1 MRCFRKF
8 AKILPVS
15 GRFLFVFS
23 ALVWFASVAFGAG
36 DYQRTKDG
44 KTTVW
49 NAEPKPGDEATWFG
63 DRDGEGYAT
72 GAGTLTWYT
81 AKGNV
86 YGRYFGNMVR
96 GKFSGPVNVHSK
108 GKTGHATFAD
118 GKRTSRW
125 ASGPAPSRPEAD
137 EPITRALPV
146 ESSSEQPSVTKT
158 EKPKAHAEPVAP
170 AAGPSVASRTGEATA
185 KTESVEPPVITD
197 AARTEDTA
205 VQRSEIR
212 EQRSDQTPVVTAASE
227 VRDQKP
233 EIADRPADGGTE
245 KLPTADEPKAD
256 GDNSLRLLAGPPSSL
271 HIKPGNEGPP
281 AGANPDVAPS
291 SHTNARLTKEE
302 VVDLADAEA
311 RSRGYDLAEYQ
322 RMDPQYYPADE
333 IWTLGYNGTMEMG
346 KHFSVTIDD
355 RTKGRVFVPGK

>member
-118 GKRTSRW
+118 GKRTSSW
-125 ASGPAPSRPEAD
+125 ASGPAPLVRRGEPIAVVLRAD
-137 EPITRALPV
+137 ETRGRSWKGIRRGL
-146 ESSSEQPSVTKT
+146 SQ
-158 EKPKAHAEPVAP
+158 
-170 AAGPSVASRTGEATA
+170 TA
-185 KTESVEPPVITD
+185 
-197 AARTEDTA
+197 
-205 VQRSEIR
+205 
-212 EQRSDQTPVVTAASE
+212 
-227 VRDQKP
+227 
-233 EIADRPADGGTE
+233 
-245 KLPTADEPKAD
+245 
-256 GDNSLRLLAGPPSSL
+256 SSL
-271 HIKPGNEGPP
+271 IR
-281 AGANPDVAPS
+281 PS
-291 SHTNARLTKEE
+291 LER
-302 VVDLADAEA
+302 
-311 RSRGYDLAEYQ
+311 
-322 RMDPQYYPADE
+322 RMLP
-333 IWTLGYNGTMEMG
+333 
-346 KHFSVTIDD
+346 
-355 RTKGRVFVPGK
+355 